1 MITEFLKVIFT
12 SKHSRID
19 DRIAFAELH
28 PVTWK
33 GKVEVHMTK
42 LEDGNPSPVN
52 APWPSGLIGP
62 MVAS

>member
-1 MITEFLKVIFT
+1 MIELL
-12 SKHSRID
+12 
-19 DRIAFAELH
+19 FAGLH

-33 GKVEVHMTK
+33 GKVEVDMAK